1 MVELSTDCFPPPHPH
16 TLCWLGLSNLC
27 PFPDASVWLLQAE
40 RRALLSGTPV
50 DVVGG
55 AGGAQAG
62 GASGDIGASAS
73 GGDSHGAG
81 AAGIGTPPSIGLGGR
96 LTAAHHRDSVLL
108 LTDDAE
114 VLSRPP
120 TGGVGGGDVV
130 EGTIRVGT
138 PVDHQPSQRAK
149 RAYFSQESVTEWDPD
164 KQYFKHPCGQLRCRG
179 ADCIRPRNRPPFR
192 EHDGIQGQ
200 ALD

>member
-1 MVELSTDCFPPPHPH
+1 M
-16 TLCWLGLSNLC
+16 LC
-27 PFPDASVWLLQAE
+27 
-40 RRALLSGTPV
+40 GTPV

-62 GASGDIGASAS
+62 GASGDVGASAS

-96 LTAAHHRDSVLL
+96 RLTAAHHRDSVLL

-120 TGGVGGGDVV
+120 TRGVDGGDVV
-130 EGTIRVGT
+130 EGTIRAGT
-138 PVDHQPSQRAK
+138 PVSQARLLL
-149 RAYFSQESVTEWDPD
+149 SSV
-164 KQYFKHPCGQLRCRG
+164 G
-179 ADCIRPRNRPPFR
+179 N
-192 EHDGIQGQ
+192 
-200 ALD
+200 